1 MVWAVAKGSF
11 LNKLILVPSAL
22 LISAILLALIIPLLI
37 CGALFLCFEGFESV
51 WHFLYK
57 IRTPTI
63 NL

>member
-1 MVWAVAKGSF
+1 MVWAVDKGSF
-11 LNKLILVPSAL
+11 LNKLIHVPSAL

-57 IRTPTI
+57 KRTPTI

>member
-11 LNKLILVPSAL
+11 LNKLIPVLSAL
-22 LISAILLALIIPLLI
+22 LISAILLALIIPLLK
-37 CGALFLCFEGFESV
+37 CGDLFLCFEGFESV

-57 IRTPTI
+57 KRTPTI